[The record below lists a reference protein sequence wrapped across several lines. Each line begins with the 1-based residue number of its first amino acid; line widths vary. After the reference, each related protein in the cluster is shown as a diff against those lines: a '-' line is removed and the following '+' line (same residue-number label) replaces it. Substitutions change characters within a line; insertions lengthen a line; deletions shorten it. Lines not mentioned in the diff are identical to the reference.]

1 MRWILNI
8 KNGLTITNCFQIKN
22 DKMQKIIIKNFGAIQ
37 NAEIEIKKWLILIG
51 EQASGKSTVAK
62 LIYFFKSL
70 NDDLFQ
76 EVYKNT
82 QKSVTNIAN
91 DWISIIRS
99 RFYNFFGYTIP
110 LPNFAIRF
118 YYNLEKEKFV
128 ELTTDKNKKLLVA
141 FSPFFFNESF
151 KLAYEQN
158 KKGLNNGFEIKDTA
172 TQLAYEQHKIR
183 HAQNLAN
190 LISELLE
197 IRQTNGLFVI
207 AGRNATVSYS
217 ELFEKY
223 LFAEVQKRLE
233 ENRKKTWVRKEQ
245 TVDELL
251 MLKFIEHVVKMK
263 AIFKKFG
270 DFDTLIAQEIE
281 NETEKDTLQI
291 VKNRIQEILKGNY
304 VIDNGDEKII
314 LKNDAKDK
322 IRLSNASSGQQE
334 VIRIL
339 QDIFITILDKATILR
354 ILEEPEAHLF
364 PIAQKQLIELLV
376 LMMNQSVDNQL
387 IITTHSPYILTV
399 FNNLLFAKR
408 VVDKNALVSNEV
420 ERVITKNLWL
430 NSEDFSAYTLG
441 SYSDDENWKYCE
453 SIIDK
458 ETKLIEQNYLDE
470 VSDMLGSDFQALYAI
485 HSKTFMR
492 K

>member
-1 MRWILNI
+1 
-8 KNGLTITNCFQIKN
+8 
-22 DKMQKIIIKNFGAIQ
+22 MQKIIIKNFGAIQ
-37 NAEIEIKKWLILIG
+37 SAEIEIKKWLILIG

-70 NDDLFQ
+70 KDDLFQ
-76 EVYKNT
+76 DLYKS
-82 QKSVTNIAN
+82 QKNVEKIQN
-91 DWISIIRS
+91 DWIESIS
-99 RFYNFFGYTIP
+99 LRFYNFFGYTIH
-110 LPNFAIRF
+110 LPNFVIRF
-118 YYNLEKEKFV
+118 YYNLEKVKYL
-128 ELTTDKNKKLLVA
+128 ELTIDKNKKLLVE
-141 FSPFFFNESF
+141 FSPSFFDESF

-158 KKGLNNGFEIKDTA
+158 KNWLNDAVKIKNAA
-172 TQLAYEQHKIR
+172 TQLAFVQHRLQYID
-183 HAQNLAN
+183 NLMG
-190 LISELLE
+190 LIDELFE
-197 IRQTNGLFVI
+197 IHQTNMLFVI

-223 LFAEVQKRLE
+223 LFADVQRRLD
-233 ENRKKTWVRKEQ
+233 ENSKKKIARKEQ

-251 MLKFIEHVVKMK
+251 MLKFIEKVVKIK
-263 AIFKKFG
+263 DIFKKFG
-270 DFDTLIAQEIE
+270 DFDTLIAQESE
-281 NETEKDTLQI
+281 NKTETALLQI
-291 VKNRIQEILKGNY
+291 VINRIQNILKGKY
-304 VIDNGDEKII
+304 FIDNGDEKII
-314 LKNDAKDK
+314 LNNDAKDK

-339 QDIFITILDKATILR
+339 QDIFITILDQEKVLR

-364 PIAQKQLIELLV
+364 PIAQKQLIELLA
-376 LMMNQSVDNQL
+376 LMMNQNIDNQL

-408 VVDKNALVSNEV
+408 VVDKNALVSKEV
-420 ERVITKNLWL
+420 ERVISKDLWL
-430 NSEDFSAYTLG
+430 NLDDFSAYTLG

-453 SIIDK
+453 SIIDE

-470 VSDMLGSDFQALYAI
+470 VSDMLGADFQALYSI

>member
-1 MRWILNI
+1 
-8 KNGLTITNCFQIKN
+8 
-22 DKMQKIIIKNFGAIQ
+22 MQKIIIKNFGAIQ

-70 NDDLFQ
+70 KDDLFQ
-76 EVYKNT
+76 DLYKNT
-82 QKSVTNIAN
+82 QKSVTNFNN
-91 DWISIIRS
+91 DWSMVIRAI
-99 RFYNFFGYTIP
+99 FYNYFGYTVH
-110 LPNFAIRF
+110 LSNFAIRF
-118 YYNLEKEKFV
+118 YYNFEKDKYL
-128 ELTTDKNKKLLVA
+128 ELTVDKNKKLLVG
-141 FSPFFFNESF
+141 FSPSFFNESF

-158 KKGLNNGFEIKDTA
+158 KKWLNNGFEIKDTA
-172 TQLAYEQHKIR
+172 TQLAYEQNKIQY
-183 HAQNLAN
+183 AQNLAF
-190 LISELLE
+190 LINELFE
-197 IRQTNGLFVI
+197 IHQTNALFVI

-223 LFAEVQKRLE
+223 LFADVQRRLE
-233 ENRKKTWVRKEQ
+233 ENRKKTLARKEQ
-245 TVDELL
+245 TIDELL

-263 AIFKKFG
+263 DIFKKFG
-270 DFDTLIAQEIE
+270 DFDTLIAQESE
-281 NETEKDTLQI
+281 NQAETTFLQI
-291 VKNRIQEILKGNY
+291 VKNRIQVILKGQY
-304 VIDNGDEKII
+304 SIDNGDEKII
-314 LKNDAKDK
+314 LKNDANDK

-339 QDIFITILDKATILR
+339 QDIFITILDQEKVLR

-364 PIAQKQLIELLV
+364 PIAQKQLIELLA

-408 VVDKNALVSNEV
+408 VVDKNTSVSKEV
-420 ERVITKNLWL
+420 ERVIAKDFWL
-430 NSEDFSAYTLG
+430 NSVDFSAYTLG

-453 SIIDK
+453 SIIDD

-470 VSDMLGSDFQALYAI
+470 VSDMLGSDFQTLYAI
-485 HSKTFMR
+485 HSKTFKR

>member
-1 MRWILNI
+1 
-8 KNGLTITNCFQIKN
+8 
-22 DKMQKIIIKNFGAIQ
+22 MQKIILKNFGAIQ

-70 NDDLFQ
+70 KDDLFQ
-76 EVYKNT
+76 DLYKNT
-82 QKSVTNIAN
+82 QKSVTILQN
-91 DWISIIRS
+91 DWTIIIRTQ
-99 RFYNFFGYTIP
+99 FYNFFGYTN
-110 LPNFAIRF
+110 LASNFLIRF
-118 YYNLEKEKFV
+118 YYSLEKEKYI
-128 ELTTDKNKKLLVA
+128 ELTVDKNNKLLVA
-141 FSPFFFNESF
+141 FSPLFFNESF
-151 KLAYEQN
+151 ELAYEQN
-158 KKGLNNGFEIKDTA
+158 KQWLNNGLVIKDAA
-172 TQLAYEQHKIR
+172 TQLTYAQNKNQYT
-183 HAQNLAN
+183 QNLAI
-190 LISELLE
+190 LINELFE
-197 IRQTNGLFVI
+197 IVHTDALFVI

-223 LFAEVQKRLE
+223 LFADVQRRLE
-233 ENRKKTWVRKEQ
+233 DNRKKKVVRKEQ
-245 TVDELL
+245 TIDELL
-251 MLKFIEHVVKMK
+251 MLKFIEKVVKMK

-270 DFDTLIAQEIE
+270 AFEAIIVQEAE
-281 NETEKDTLQI
+281 NEAQMAVLQM

-304 VIDNGDEKII
+304 TIDNGDEKII
-314 LKNDAKDK
+314 LNNDAKDK

-334 VIRIL
+334 VIRLL
-339 QDIFITILDKATILR
+339 QDIFITMLDQEKVLR

-376 LMMNQSVDNQL
+376 LMMNQNVDNQL

-408 VVDKNALVSNEV
+408 VVDKNALVSKEV
-420 ERVITKNLWL
+420 ERVIAKNLWL
-430 NSEDFSAYTLG
+430 NLEDFSAYSLG
-441 SYSDDENWKYCE
+441 SYSDDENWNYCE
-453 SIIDK
+453 SIVDTQTQLID
-458 ETKLIEQNYLDE
+458 QNYLDE